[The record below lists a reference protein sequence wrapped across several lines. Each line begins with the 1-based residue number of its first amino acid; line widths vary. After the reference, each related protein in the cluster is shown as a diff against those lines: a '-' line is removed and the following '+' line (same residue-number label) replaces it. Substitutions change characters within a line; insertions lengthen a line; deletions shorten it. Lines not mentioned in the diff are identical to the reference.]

1 MQYSPKLKTAMERI
15 KAIMKEYDL
24 GGQIIIHTPGFSEYY
39 QKLDPSYSCAKTEE
53 GIGIKIKAK
62 LQEDFDGDKE
72 AWNKKVSDTYNLFQH
87 LCDVAGPMVMRNID
101 VLELLDKH
109 DEVIKKDKGGHSSHT
124 TQNN

>member
-39 QKLDPSYSCAKTEE
+39 LKLDPSYSCAKTNDE
-53 GIGIKIKAK
+53 GIRVKAK
-62 LQEDFDGDKE
+62 LEEDFGGDKK
-72 AWNKKVSDTYNLFQH
+72 AWSQKVSDTYNLFTH
-87 LCDVAGPMVMRNID
+87 LADVGGPMALNNLKMVEILN
-101 VLELLDKH
+101 KH
-109 DEVIKKDKGGHSSHT
+109 VEVIKKDKGGHSSHT